1 MVKIR
6 KSILKLNKLR
16 PKDSSAEIRRLGVIV
31 ERIDDNVKLIAEQYG
46 DVKKTLDSH
55 TRILDSHT
63 EMIGGLATDLS
74 DVRSKLDSHTRILDS
89 HTEMIGGLATDL
101 GIVKEDAEFT
111 KNSLKRKVD
120 VEEFAALEKRV
131 SALERR
137 R

>member
-1 MVKIR
+1 MAKIIK
-6 KSILKLNKLR
+6 KSNLKPKNR
-16 PKDSSAEIRRLGVIV
+16 PDASAEIRRLGVIV

-46 DVKKTLDSH
+46 DVKKT
-55 TRILDSHT
+55 
-63 EMIGGLATDLS
+63 
-74 DVRSKLDSHTRILDS
+74 LDSHTRILDS